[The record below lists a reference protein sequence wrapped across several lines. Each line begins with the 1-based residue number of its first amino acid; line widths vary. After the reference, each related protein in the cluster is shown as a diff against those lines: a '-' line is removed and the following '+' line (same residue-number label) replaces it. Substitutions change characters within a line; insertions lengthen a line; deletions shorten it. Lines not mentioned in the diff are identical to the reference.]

1 MIVMP
6 DKYQLTFWTCLAK
19 DACRVFNR
27 ISTIYV
33 TVENVTF
40 LGLLKCWV
48 QGQKV
53 VAFPPQ
59 TIHRDEMELSLIT
72 FPGDLDCVWIS
83 QHS

>member
-1 MIVMP
+1 
-6 DKYQLTFWTCLAK
+6 
-19 DACRVFNR
+19 
-27 ISTIYV
+27 V

-40 LGLLKCWV
+40 LGLLKCQV

-72 FPGDLDCVWIS
+72 FRGDLDCVPI
-83 QHS
+83 

>member
-1 MIVMP
+1 M
-6 DKYQLTFWTCLAK
+6 
-19 DACRVFNR
+19 
-27 ISTIYV
+27 

-72 FPGDLDCVWIS
+72 FEGIWTVCRYNSTHRGRRVVCSYTGHDL
-83 QHS
+83 HMRLKF

>member
-1 MIVMP
+1 MP
-6 DKYQLTFWTCLAK
+6 DKYQLTFWTCLVK
-19 DACRVFNR
+19 VGGIEDACKVFNK

-40 LGLLKCWV
+40 LGLLKCQV

-59 TIHRDEMELSLIT
+59 TIHRYEMELSLIT
-72 FPGDLDCVWIS
+72 FQRDLDCVSI
-83 QHS
+83 

>member
-1 MIVMP
+1 VI
-6 DKYQLTFWTCLAK
+6 
-19 DACRVFNR
+19 
-27 ISTIYV
+27 
-33 TVENVTF
+33 VENVTF

-72 FPGDLDCVWIS
+72 FWGLGLCADDITALIGAGVLCVDTQVMICKCD
-83 QHS
+83 